1 MAAGE
6 GPAENEQFL
15 KVEASKAAVTR
26 EIKQRWIS

>member
-6 GPAENEQFL
+6 GPVENDQIP